1 MKVLNEIPR
10 HTGGIYF
17 GRVGFVSKMA
27 QYSPTNQANV
37 GHVVRFGGRGS
48 SGKKA
53 NARTG

>member
-1 MKVLNEIPR
+1 MKVLNEIPH
-10 HTGGIYF
+10 HTGGICF
-17 GRVGFVSKMA
+17 GRIGFVSKMA
-27 QYSPTNQANV
+27 QHSPTNQANV